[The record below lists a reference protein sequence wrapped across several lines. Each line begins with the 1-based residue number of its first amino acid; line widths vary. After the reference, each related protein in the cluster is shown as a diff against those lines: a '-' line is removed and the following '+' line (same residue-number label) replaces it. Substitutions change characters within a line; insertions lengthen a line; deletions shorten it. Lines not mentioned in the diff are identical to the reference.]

1 VLAIGIHNL
10 PEGIA
15 AGVGFGTGN
24 TGEALTIALGIA
36 LQNIPEGMVIIGPML
51 AAGISHGRTFFAALL
66 TGLVEVVGTLLGYFA
81 VSVSA
86 VDEVGDGVNLKRL
99 RAVFPNGCARIFIGR
114 PIYSAEG
121 GFIGFIRDVEMHDF
135 AVTRLFSDRDEI
147 FPVTAIAACADAVI
161 LRKEQSFPIGQRVP
175 APLLSSK
182 NEPIVTISV
191 LRKAIAKG
199 ELIKLTLALSPF
211 RLELC

>member
-1 VLAIGIHNL
+1 MFLSDLSNKIIYASNQPRGVCL
-10 PEGIA
+10 
-15 AGVGFGTGN
+15 GVG
-24 TGEALTIALGIA
+24 
-36 LQNIPEGMVIIGPML
+36 
-51 AAGISHGRTFFAALL
+51 ISLKTYAVKYLL
-66 TGLVEVVGTLLGYFA
+66 CSSSATTQTVDFA

-135 AVTRLFSDRDEI
+135 AVTRLFSDREEI
-147 FPVTAIAACADAVI
+147 FSVTAIAACADAVI

-182 NEPIVTISV
+182 NEPIVTKSV